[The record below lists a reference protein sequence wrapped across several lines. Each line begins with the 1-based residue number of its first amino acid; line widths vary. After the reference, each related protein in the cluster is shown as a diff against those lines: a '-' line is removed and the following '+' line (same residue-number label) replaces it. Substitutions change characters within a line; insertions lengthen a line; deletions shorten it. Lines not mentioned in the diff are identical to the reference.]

1 MLSKPPNGQLTF
13 LISDIFSDSIL
24 TFSEYLII
32 FKIDLFSEKKKK
44 KKDFVEIGHTSFV
57 PQNVPDKI
65 S

>member
-44 KKDFVEIGHTSFV
+44 KDFVEIGHTSFV

>member
-44 KKDFVEIGHTSFV
+44 DFVEIGHTSFV